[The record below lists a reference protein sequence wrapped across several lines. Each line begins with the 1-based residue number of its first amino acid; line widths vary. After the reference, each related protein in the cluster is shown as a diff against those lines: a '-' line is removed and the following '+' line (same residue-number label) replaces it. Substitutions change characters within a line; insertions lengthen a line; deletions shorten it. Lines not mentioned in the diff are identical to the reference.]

1 MYEIMKESLYS
12 LLNIEISFKFHA
24 STLTAIYLK
33 AVAINSAACEAW
45 FDHLL

>member
-1 MYEIMKESLYS
+1 MKESLYS

-33 AVAINSAACEAW
+33 AVAINSAACEA
-45 FDHLL
+45 